1 MPGGEPSSRDGRSA
15 SPYDVAM
22 RALMYGVAPEVQ
34 TIEETDNRLLRML
47 AQTPT
52 RLLDIDEPGFLR
64 PDWVVTKPRLVGICG
79 SESKAVFLD
88 YASLVDPANS
98 VGMQQNPMKNFVS
111 MPHVMGHEVIA
122 EVVAVGP
129 EAEGLEPGDRVALN
143 PWLTCVTRGVSPICP
158 ACVAGDLSQCH
169 SFGKGAFAPG
179 IHIGMCADVTGG
191 FAELMPAHDSML
203 FKVPDELSDEQAVV
217 ADPFS
222 VSLHAVTRHP
232 PQPGSKVLVYG
243 AGSLGL
249 AAVAI
254 LRALYPT
261 VEVMVVAR
269 FDAQRKVAEAFG
281 ASTVPHEPRLEL
293 IERVAEWSGGVL
305 QPADGLPMAFPGG
318 IDVVYDTIGAAETL
332 EVGCRVLRA
341 RGALVKLG
349 MNGAAKWDDTP
360 VYSKEIN
367 YTGSNA
373 FGIEEVEGVRK
384 HAIAHF
390 LDMAGSGRIDLTPML
405 THSFRLEE
413 WRDAFTVLADQ
424 ESSGAIKVT
433 IDGR

>member
-1 MPGGEPSSRDGRSA
+1 VDRSA
-15 SPYDVAM
+15 NPYDGGM
-22 RALMYGVAPEVQ
+22 QALMYGVAPEAQ
-34 TIEETDNRLLRML
+34 PHEETDNRLLRML
-47 AQTPT
+47 ARTPT
-52 RLLDIDEPGFLR
+52 RLMDIEEPGFIR

-88 YASLVDPANS
+88 YASMTDPS
-98 VGMQQNPMKNFVS
+98 PGSDMQNPMKGFVS
-111 MPHVMGHEVIA
+111 FPHVMGHEVIA
-122 EVVAVGP
+122 EVVSVGP
-129 EAEGLEPGDRVALN
+129 EAEGLEAGDRVALN

-158 ACVAGDLSQCH
+158 ACMAGDLSQCH

-179 IHIGMCADVTGG
+179 IHIGMCSDINGG

-203 FKVPDELSDEQAVV
+203 FKVPDSLSDEQLVF

-222 VSLHAVTRHP
+222 VSLHGVTRHP
-232 PQPGSKVLVYG
+232 PAPGSKVLVYG

-249 AAVAI
+249 CAVAI

-269 FDAQRKVAEAFG
+269 FPAQRALAEAFG
-281 ASTVPHEPRLEL
+281 AKTVPHETRLDV
-293 IERVAEWSGGVL
+293 IEQVADWSGGVL

-341 RGALVKLG
+341 RGSLIKLG
-349 MNGAAKWDDTP
+349 MHGAAKWDDTP
-360 VYSKEIN
+360 VYSKEII

-373 FGIEEVEGVRK
+373 FGIEEVDGVRK
-384 HAIAHF
+384 HAMAHF
-390 LDMAGSGRIDLTPML
+390 IDMVGSGRIDLTPML
-405 THSFRLEE
+405 THTFRLGE

-424 ESSGAIKVT
+424 ESSGAIKVA
-433 IDGR
+433 IDSR